1 MDFDK
6 MDFDK
11 IDFDKMYFEEDN
23 FPRKIAS
30 YEMREW
36 GILFYDQDNPLS
48 RDCNHA
54 LIYKKKIKDFG
65 KVLEEIVQF
74 YQEKGITPSFCLSVT
89 DKGSFGKITEV
100 LDVKNFAYTI
110 ETRGFAILRD
120 VNILEPN
127 EQIVVKQV
135 TEWSDDFA
143 TEIFHKADKPWEMP
157 ITKKSLQNPNT
168 LLFVAYLD
176 DVPVGLLRS
185 HITNDVC
192 RMDCLLVTKYC
203 PNIEVATALMHNFVE
218 YCRQNNVENCYFW
231 LNDQLSEQI
240 YFNAGFR
247 CIKTKRVFCA
257 KYLEEGESIR
267 SKLWTGFDNNV
278 LGLGGFKYDIYQ
290 NPGKMLLKSSIV
302 ATILFFISM
311 TFNTAGGV
319 LAIFYYPIAWGC
331 YALDKLTIKWCL
343 KRYRTYRVKGDKKK
357 AYSVIWPSRGL
368 AKAFSGITMPIF
380 GDLFPPFTATI
391 AFWIL
396 PIIFVIIPAG

>member
-6 MDFDK
+6 M
-11 IDFDKMYFEEDN
+11 YLEEDN
-23 FPRKIAS
+23 FPKEIAS
-30 YEMREW
+30 YEMRDW

-54 LIYKKKIKDFG
+54 LIYKQKIKDLG

-74 YQEKGITPSFCLSVT
+74 YQEKGITPSFCQSVI
-89 DKGSFGKITEV
+89 DNGDFGKIAKV
-100 LDVKNFAYTI
+100 LDVKSFAYII
-110 ETRGFAILRD
+110 ETRDFAILKD

-143 TEIFHKADKPWEMP
+143 TEICLKADKYWEIP
-157 ITKKSLQNPNT
+157 ITKKALQNSNT
-168 LLFVAYLD
+168 LFFVAYLD
-176 DVPVGLLRS
+176 DAPVGLLRS

-192 RMDCLLVTKYC
+192 RMDCLLVTKDC

-231 LNDQLSEQI
+231 LNDQWSEQI

-247 CIKTKRVFCA
+247 CIKTKRVVYA
-257 KYLEEGESIR
+257 KYLEEGESIQG
-267 SKLWTGFDNNV
+267 KLCTALDNNV
-278 LGLGGFKYDIYQ
+278 LGLGKFKYDLYQ

-302 ATILFFISM
+302 ATILLFISL
-311 TFNTAGGV
+311 TFKTAGGL

-331 YALDKLTIKWCL
+331 YALDKLHIKWCL
-343 KRYRTYRVKGDKKK
+343 KKYRKYRVEGDKKK
-357 AYSVIWPSRGL
+357 VNSIVWPSRGF
-368 AKAFSGITMPIF
+368 AKAFSGLSLPIF
-380 GDLFPPFTATI
+380 GSLSSPFGATI

-396 PIIFVIIPAG
+396 PIIGVFIPG